1 MNLEASVARGGWLRH
16 VAAWAHHRHG
26 PWALGSV
33 AFADS
38 SFLPIPPDLLLVPM
52 ALLRPERIK
61 ALLLICVVGSSL
73 GAILGYVIGYG
84 LWSSIGLPMVE
95 LYGYTENFAA
105 YQRLVAE
112 WGVAVIIVKAFTP
125 VPFKIAAIAAGI
137 AAMDPFAF
145 MFATIVGRTLHF
157 AMVGAV
163 LVFCGPRIMA
173 FVTRYE
179 RPFLLGSL
187 LALIVAAIVF
197 HFR

>member
-1 MNLEASVARGGWLRH
+1 MEASAARGGWLRH

-26 PWALGSV
+26 PWALGGI

-38 SFLPIPPDLLLVPM
+38 SFLPIPPDILLVPM

-61 ALLLICVVGSSL
+61 ALLLICIVGSSL
-73 GAILGYVIGYG
+73 GAILGYVIGYS

-95 LYGYTENFAA
+95 FYGYTENFNA
-105 YQRLVAE
+105 YQRMVAE
-112 WGVAVIIVKAFTP
+112 WGVLVIIVKAFTP
-125 VPFKIAAIAAGI
+125 IPFKIAAIAAGI

-145 MFATIVGRTLHF
+145 MFATVVGRALHF
-157 AMVGAV
+157 IMVGAV
-163 LVFCGPRIMA
+163 LVLCGPKIMA

-179 RPFLLGSL
+179 RPFVIVSILVLI
-187 LALIVAAIVF
+187 ALVIVF